1 MLVFLSLTIV
11 GYISHG
17 LMNRTDNLFRERN
30 FSTTWYVYMLT
41 IGEIAGLSI
50 IVWGFISTQFL
61 SK

>member
-1 MLVFLSLTIV
+1 MR
-11 GYISHG
+11 
-17 LMNRTDNLFRERN
+17 NKTDNLFRERT

-41 IGEIAGLSI
+41 VGEITGLSV